1 MKTFFARRLTY
12 SIILVLATTIF
23 VFVMSRQTGDPRHL
37 FLSEQSTQEEWDA
50 WGIELG
56 LDKPT
61 WQQYIIWLGNAI
73 TGDFGE
79 SIRQRRP
86 SLDVVAERIPAT
98 LELAAGSFL
107 FAIITGIPLGVLSA
121 LKRGSLLDYI
131 GRTFALIGQ
140 AAPVFW
146 LGIVLVLIFSVNL
159 GWLPVARRGGLE
171 HYVLPSITL
180 GWLFASSF
188 LRLTRSAMLE
198 VLDSEFIKFSR
209 AKGVNNNVV
218 IWKHAFRNALLP
230 SLTYAGLLL
239 AGLITGAVITETIF
253 SWPGLGSLAVT
264 AVLQLDFPVLT
275 AIVCVITVAYAGMA
289 LLIDLLYAVA
299 DPRIRLE

>member
-1 MKTFFARRLTY
+1 MKTFFLRRLTY
-12 SIILVLATTIF
+12 SIVLLLATTIF
-23 VFVMSRQTGDPRHL
+23 VFIMSRQSGDPRHL
-37 FLSEQSTQEEWDA
+37 FLSEQSTQAEWEA
-50 WGIELG
+50 WGVELG

-61 WQQYIIWLGNAI
+61 WQQYIIWLGNAV

-86 SLDVVAERIPAT
+86 ALDVVTERIPAT
-98 LELAAGSFL
+98 LEMAFGSFL
-107 FAIITGIPLGVLSA
+107 FSVATGIPLGVLSA

-131 GRTFALIGQ
+131 GRTFALVGQ

-159 GWLPVARRGGLE
+159 GWLPVARRGGWE
-171 HYVLPSITL
+171 HYILPSVTL

-198 VLDSEFIKFSR
+198 VLDSEFIKFAR
-209 AKGVNNNVV
+209 AKGVDNSLV

-264 AVLQLDFPVLT
+264 SVLQLDFPVLT
-275 AIVCVITVAYAGMA
+275 AIVCVITLAYAGMA
-289 LLIDLLYAVA
+289 LFIDLLYAVA

>member
-1 MKTFFARRLTY
+1 MKTFFLRRLTY
-12 SIILVLATTIF
+12 SIVLLLATTIF
-23 VFVMSRQTGDPRHL
+23 VFIMSRQSGDPRHL
-37 FLSEQSTQEEWDA
+37 FLSEQSTQAEWDA
-50 WGIELG
+50 WGVELG

-61 WQQYIIWLGNAI
+61 WQQYIIWLGNAV

-86 SLDVVAERIPAT
+86 ALDVVTERIPAT
-98 LELAAGSFL
+98 LEMAFGSFL
-107 FAIITGIPLGVLSA
+107 FAIVTGIPLGVLSA
-121 LKRGSLLDYI
+121 LRRSSLLDYI
-131 GRTFALIGQ
+131 GRTFALVGQ

-159 GWLPVARRGGLE
+159 GWLPVARRGGWE
-171 HYVLPSITL
+171 HYILPSVTL

-198 VLDSEFIKFSR
+198 VLDSEFIKFAR
-209 AKGVNNNVV
+209 AKGVDNSIV

-264 AVLQLDFPVLT
+264 SVLQLDFPVLT
-275 AIVCVITVAYAGMA
+275 AIVCVITLAYAGMA
-289 LLIDLLYAVA
+289 LFIDLLYAVA

>member
-1 MKTFFARRLTY
+1 MKTFLARRITY
-12 SIILVLATTIF
+12 SIVLLLATTIF

-37 FLSEQSTQEEWDA
+37 FLSEQSTKAEWEA
-50 WGIELG
+50 WGVELG

-61 WQQYIIWLGNAI
+61 WQQYVIWLGNAV

-107 FAIITGIPLGVLSA
+107 FAMITGIPLGVLSA
-121 LKRGSLLDYI
+121 LRRGSVLDYI
-131 GRTFALIGQ
+131 GRTFALVGQ

-159 GWLPVARRGGLE
+159 GWLPVARRGGWE
-171 HYVLPSITL
+171 HYILPSITL

-198 VLDSEFIKFSR
+198 VLDSEFIKFAR
-209 AKGVNNNVV
+209 AKGVHDSRV

-264 AVLQLDFPVLT
+264 SVLQLDFPVLT
-275 AIVCVITVAYAGMA
+275 AIVCVITLAYAGMA

>member
-1 MKTFFARRLTY
+1 MKTFFLRRLTY
-12 SIILVLATTIF
+12 SVILLLATTIF
-23 VFVMSRQTGDPRHL
+23 VFIMSRQSGDPRHL
-37 FLSEQSTQEEWDA
+37 FLSEQSTQAEWEA
-50 WGIELG
+50 WGVELG
-56 LDKPT
+56 LDKPL
-61 WQQYIIWLGNAI
+61 WQQYIIWLGNAV

-79 SIRQRRP
+79 SIRQRKP
-86 SLDVVAERIPAT
+86 SLDVVIERIPAT
-98 LELAAGSFL
+98 LEL
-107 FAIITGIPLGVLSA
+107 PLGVLSA
-121 LKRGSLLDYI
+121 LKRSSIWDYI
-131 GRTFALIGQ
+131 GRTFALVGQ

-159 GWLPVARRGGLE
+159 GWLPVARRGGWE
-171 HYVLPSITL
+171 HYILPSVTL

-198 VLDSEFIKFSR
+198 VMDSEFIKFAR
-209 AKGVNNNVV
+209 AKGVDNNVV

-264 AVLQLDFPVLT
+264 SVLQLDFPVLT
-275 AIVCVITVAYAGMA
+275 AVVFVITLAYAGMA
-289 LLIDLLYAVA
+289 LFIDLLYAVA

>member
-1 MKTFFARRLTY
+1 MKTFFLRRLTY
-12 SIILVLATTIF
+12 SVILLLATTIF
-23 VFVMSRQTGDPRHL
+23 VFIMSRQSGDPRHL
-37 FLSEQSTQEEWDA
+37 FLSEQSTQAEWEA
-50 WGIELG
+50 WGVELG
-56 LDKPT
+56 LDKPL
-61 WQQYIIWLGNAI
+61 WQQYIIWLGNAV

-79 SIRQRRP
+79 SIRQRKP
-86 SLDVVAERIPAT
+86 SLDVVIERIPAT
-98 LELAAGSFL
+98 LELALGSFL
-107 FAIITGIPLGVLSA
+107 FAVLTGIPLGVLSA
-121 LKRGSLLDYI
+121 LKRSSIWDYI
-131 GRTFALIGQ
+131 GRTFALVGQ

-159 GWLPVARRGGLE
+159 GWLPVARRGGWE
-171 HYVLPSITL
+171 HYILPSVTL

-198 VLDSEFIKFSR
+198 VMDSEFIKFAR
-209 AKGVNNNVV
+209 AKGVDNNVV

-264 AVLQLDFPVLT
+264 SVLQLDFPVLT
-275 AIVCVITVAYAGMA
+275 AVVFVITLAYAGMA
-289 LLIDLLYAVA
+289 LFIDLLYAVA

>member
-1 MKTFFARRLTY
+1 MKTFFARRITY
-12 SIILVLATTIF
+12 SIVLMLATTVF
-23 VFVMSRQTGDPRHL
+23 VFVMSRQAGDPRHL

-50 WGIELG
+50 WGLELG
-56 LDKPT
+56 LDKPI
-61 WQQYIIWLGNAI
+61 WQQYIIWLANAV

-86 SLDVVAERIPAT
+86 SLDVVTERIPAT
-98 LELAAGSFL
+98 LELAFGSFL
-107 FAIITGIPLGVLSA
+107 FSVLTGIPLGVLSA
-121 LKRGSLLDYI
+121 LKRGSLLDII
-131 GRTFALIGQ
+131 GRSFALVGQ

-159 GWLPVARRGGLE
+159 GWLPVARRGGWE
-171 HYVLPSITL
+171 HYILPSITL

-198 VLDSEFIKFSR
+198 VLDSEFIKFAR
-209 AKGVNNNVV
+209 AKGVHDTRV

-264 AVLQLDFPVLT
+264 SVLQLDFPVLT
-275 AIVCVITVAYAGMA
+275 AIVCVITLAYAGMA
-289 LLIDLLYAVA
+289 LFIDLLYAVA

>member
-1 MKTFFARRLTY
+1 MKTFFLRRLTY
-12 SIILVLATTIF
+12 SVVLLLATTIF
-23 VFVMSRQTGDPRHL
+23 VFIMSRQSGDPRHL
-37 FLSEQSTQEEWDA
+37 FLSEQSTQAEWDA
-50 WGIELG
+50 WGVELG
-56 LDKPT
+56 LDKPL
-61 WQQYIIWLGNAI
+61 WQQYVIWLGNAV

-79 SIRQRRP
+79 SIRQRKP
-86 SLDVVAERIPAT
+86 SLDVVVERIPAT
-98 LELAAGSFL
+98 LELALGSFL
-107 FAIITGIPLGVLSA
+107 FSIITGIPLGVLSA
-121 LKRGSLLDYI
+121 LKRSSIWDYI

-171 HYVLPSITL
+171 HYILPSITL

-198 VLDSEFIKFSR
+198 VLDSEFVKFAR
-209 AKGVNNNVV
+209 AKGVDNNLIV
-218 IWKHAFRNALLP
+218 WKHAFRNALLP

-264 AVLQLDFPVLT
+264 SVLQLDFPVLT
-275 AIVCVITVAYAGMA
+275 AVVFVITLAYAGMA
-289 LLIDLLYAVA
+289 LFIDLFYAVA

>member
-1 MKTFFARRLTY
+1 MKTFLARRIAY
-12 SIILVLATTIF
+12 SILLLLATTIF
-23 VFVMSRQTGDPRHL
+23 VFVMSRQAGDPRHL
-37 FLSEQSTQEEWDA
+37 FLSEQTTHEEWDA
-50 WGIELG
+50 WGVELG
-56 LDKPT
+56 LDKPIY
-61 WQQYIIWLGNAI
+61 QQYIIWLGNAI
-73 TGDFGE
+73 VGDFGE
-79 SIRQRRP
+79 SIRHRKP
-86 SLDVVAERIPAT
+86 SLEVVADRIPAT
-98 LELAAGSFL
+98 LELAAGAFL
-107 FAIITGIPLGVLSA
+107 FSVITGIPLGVLSA
-121 LKRGSLLDYI
+121 LRRGSLLDYI
-131 GRTFALIGQ
+131 GRSFALVGQ

-159 GWLPVARRGGLE
+159 NWLPVARRGGWE
-171 HYVLPSITL
+171 HYILPSVTL

-198 VLDSEFIKFSR
+198 VLDSEFIKFAR
-209 AKGVNNNVV
+209 AKGVNDRLV

-264 AVLQLDFPVLT
+264 SVLQLDFPVLT
-275 AIVCVITVAYAGMA
+275 AIVFVITLAYVGMA
-289 LLIDLLYAVA
+289 LIVDLLYAIA

>member
-1 MKTFFARRLTY
+1 MKTFFLRRLTY
-12 SIILVLATTIF
+12 SVILLLATTIF
-23 VFVMSRQTGDPRHL
+23 VFIMSRQSGDPRHL
-37 FLSEQSTQEEWDA
+37 FLSEQSTQAEWDA
-50 WGIELG
+50 WGVELG
-56 LDKPT
+56 LDKPL
-61 WQQYIIWLGNAI
+61 WQQYVIWLGNAV

-79 SIRQRRP
+79 SIRQRKP
-86 SLDVVAERIPAT
+86 SLDVVIERIPAT
-98 LELAAGSFL
+98 LELALGSFL
-107 FAIITGIPLGVLSA
+107 FSIITGIPLGVLSA

-159 GWLPVARRGGLE
+159 GWLPVARRGGWE
-171 HYVLPSITL
+171 HYILPSVTL

-198 VLDSEFIKFSR
+198 VLDSEFIKFAR
-209 AKGVNNNVV
+209 AKGVDNNVV

-264 AVLQLDFPVLT
+264 SVLQLDFPVLT
-275 AIVCVITVAYAGMA
+275 AVVFVITLAYAGMA
-289 LLIDLLYAVA
+289 LFIDLLYAVA

>member
-1 MKTFFARRLTY
+1 MKIFLARRITY
-12 SIILVLATTIF
+12 SIVLLLATTIF
-23 VFVMSRQTGDPRHL
+23 VFVMSRQSGDPRHL
-37 FLSEQSTQEEWDA
+37 FISEQSTQEEWDA
-50 WGIELG
+50 WGVELG

-61 WQQYIIWLGNAI
+61 WQQYIIWLGNAV

-79 SIRQRRP
+79 SVRQRRP
-86 SLDVVAERIPAT
+86 SLDVVVERIPAT

-107 FAIITGIPLGVLSA
+107 FSVVTGIPLGVLSA
-121 LKRGSLLDYI
+121 LRRGSLLDYI
-131 GRTFALIGQ
+131 GRTFALVGQ

-159 GWLPVARRGGLE
+159 EWLPVARRDGWD
-171 HYVLPSITL
+171 HYILPSVTL

-198 VLDSEFIKFSR
+198 VLDSEFIKFAR
-209 AKGVNNNVV
+209 AKGVDNSII

-264 AVLQLDFPVLT
+264 SVLQLDFPVLT
-275 AIVCVITVAYAGMA
+275 AIVCVITLAYAGMA
-289 LLIDLLYAVA
+289 LFIDLLYAVA

>member
-1 MKTFFARRLTY
+1 MKTFFLRRLTY
-12 SIILVLATTIF
+12 SVILLLATTIF
-23 VFVMSRQTGDPRHL
+23 VFIMSRQSGDPRHL
-37 FLSEQSTQEEWDA
+37 FLSEQSTQEEWEA
-50 WGIELG
+50 WGVELG
-56 LDKPT
+56 LDKPL
-61 WQQYIIWLGNAI
+61 WQQYVIWLGNAV

-79 SIRQRRP
+79 SIRQRKP
-86 SLDVVAERIPAT
+86 SLDVVIERIPAT
-98 LELAAGSFL
+98 LELALGSFL
-107 FAIITGIPLGVLSA
+107 FSVITGIPLGVLSA

-131 GRTFALIGQ
+131 GRTFALVGQ

-159 GWLPVARRGGLE
+159 GWLPVARRGGWE
-171 HYVLPSITL
+171 HYILPSVTL

-198 VLDSEFIKFSR
+198 VLDSEFIKFAR
-209 AKGVNNNVV
+209 AKGVDNNVV

-275 AIVCVITVAYAGMA
+275 AVVFVITLAYAGMA
-289 LLIDLLYAVA
+289 LFIDLLYAVA

>member
-1 MKTFFARRLTY
+1 MKTFLARRITY
-12 SIILVLATTIF
+12 SIVLLLATTIF
-23 VFVMSRQTGDPRHL
+23 VFVMSRQAGDPRHL
-37 FLSEQSTQEEWDA
+37 FLSEQSTQEEWEA
-50 WGIELG
+50 WGVELG

-61 WQQYIIWLGNAI
+61 WQQYVIWLGNAV

-79 SIRQRRP
+79 SIRQRKP
-86 SLDVVAERIPAT
+86 SLDVVTERIPAT
-98 LELAAGSFL
+98 LELAFGSFL
-107 FAIITGIPLGVLSA
+107 FSFITGIPLGVLSA
-121 LKRGSLLDYI
+121 LKRGSVLDYI
-131 GRTFALIGQ
+131 GRTFALVGQ

-159 GWLPVARRGGLE
+159 GWLPVARRGGWE
-171 HYVLPSITL
+171 HYILPSITL

-198 VLDSEFIKFSR
+198 VLDSEFIKFAR
-209 AKGVNNNVV
+209 AKGVDNSIV

-264 AVLQLDFPVLT
+264 SVLQLDFPVLT
-275 AIVCVITVAYAGMA
+275 AIVCVITLAYAGMA
-289 LLIDLLYAVA
+289 LFIDLLYAVA

>member
-1 MKTFFARRLTY
+1 MKTFFLRRLTY
-12 SIILVLATTIF
+12 SIVLLLATTIF
-23 VFVMSRQTGDPRHL
+23 VFVMSRQSGDPRHL
-37 FLSEQSTQEEWDA
+37 FLSEQSTQAEWEA
-50 WGIELG
+50 WGVELG

-61 WQQYIIWLGNAI
+61 WQQYIIWLGNAV

-86 SLDVVAERIPAT
+86 ALDVVTERIPAT
-98 LELAAGSFL
+98 LEMAFGSFL
-107 FAIITGIPLGVLSA
+107 FSVATGIPLGVLSA

-131 GRTFALIGQ
+131 GRTFALVGQ

-159 GWLPVARRGGLE
+159 GWLPVARRGGWE
-171 HYVLPSITL
+171 HYILPSVTL

-198 VLDSEFIKFSR
+198 VLDSEFIKFAR
-209 AKGVNNNVV
+209 AKGVDNSLV

-264 AVLQLDFPVLT
+264 SVLQLDFPVLT
-275 AIVCVITVAYAGMA
+275 AIVCVITLAYAGMA
-289 LLIDLLYAVA
+289 LFIDLLYAVA

>member
-1 MKTFFARRLTY
+1 MKTFFLRRLTY
-12 SIILVLATTIF
+12 SVILLLATTIF
-23 VFVMSRQTGDPRHL
+23 VFIMSRQSGDPRHL
-37 FLSEQSTQEEWDA
+37 FLSEQSTQAEWEA
-50 WGIELG
+50 WGVELG
-56 LDKPT
+56 LDKPL
-61 WQQYIIWLGNAI
+61 WQQYVIWLGNAV

-79 SIRQRRP
+79 SIRQRKP
-86 SLDVVAERIPAT
+86 SLDVVIERLPAT
-98 LELAAGSFL
+98 LELAFGSFL
-107 FAIITGIPLGVLSA
+107 FSVITGIPLGVLSA
-121 LKRGSLLDYI
+121 LKRGSILDYI

-159 GWLPVARRGGLE
+159 GWLPVARRGGWE
-171 HYVLPSITL
+171 HYILPSVTL

-209 AKGVNNNVV
+209 AKGVDNNVV

-264 AVLQLDFPVLT
+264 SVLQLDFPVLT
-275 AIVCVITVAYAGMA
+275 AVVFVITLAYAGMA
-289 LLIDLLYAVA
+289 LFIDLLYAVA

>member
-1 MKTFFARRLTY
+1 MKTFFLRRLTY
-12 SIILVLATTIF
+12 SVILLLATTIF
-23 VFVMSRQTGDPRHL
+23 VFIMSRQSGDPRHL
-37 FLSEQSTQEEWDA
+37 FLSEQSTQAEWEA
-50 WGIELG
+50 WGVELG
-56 LDKPT
+56 LDKPL
-61 WQQYIIWLGNAI
+61 WQQYVIWLGNAV

-79 SIRQRRP
+79 SIRQRKP
-86 SLDVVAERIPAT
+86 SLDVVIERIPAT
-98 LELAAGSFL
+98 LELALGSFL
-107 FAIITGIPLGVLSA
+107 FSVVTGIPLGVLSA
-121 LKRGSLLDYI
+121 LKRSSIWDYI
-131 GRTFALIGQ
+131 GRTFALVGQ

-159 GWLPVARRGGLE
+159 GWLPVARRGGWE
-171 HYVLPSITL
+171 HYILPSVTL

-198 VLDSEFIKFSR
+198 VMDSEFIKFAR
-209 AKGVNNNVV
+209 AKGVDNNVV

-264 AVLQLDFPVLT
+264 SVLQLDFPVLT
-275 AIVCVITVAYAGMA
+275 AVVFVITLAYAGMA
-289 LLIDLLYAVA
+289 LFIDLLYAVA

>member
-1 MKTFFARRLTY
+1 MKRFLARRIAY
-12 SIILVLATTIF
+12 SIVLLLATTVF
-23 VFVMSRQTGDPRHL
+23 VFVMSRQSGDPRHL
-37 FLSEQSTQEEWDA
+37 FVSEQSTQAEWDA

-56 LDKPT
+56 LDKPLY
-61 WQQYIIWLGNAI
+61 QQYLIWLRNAI
-73 TGDFGE
+73 KGDFGE

-86 SLDVVAERIPAT
+86 ALDVVLERVPAT
-98 LELAAGSFL
+98 LELAAGAFIFSI
-107 FAIITGIPLGVLSA
+107 ATGIPLGVLSA
-121 LKRGSLLDYI
+121 LKRSSIFDYI

-159 GWLPVARRGGLE
+159 DWLPPFRREGLD
-171 HYVLPSITL
+171 HYILPSVTL
-180 GWLFASSF
+180 GWLFSSSF

-198 VLDSEFIKFSR
+198 ILDSEFIKFAR
-209 AKGVNNNVV
+209 AKGVRRNVV
-218 IWKHAFRNALLP
+218 IWKHAFRNAILP

-275 AIVCVITVAYAGMA
+275 AIVFVITLAYAGMA
-289 LLIDLLYAVA
+289 LLVDFLYAVA
-299 DPRIRLE
+299 DPRIRLQ

>member
-1 MKTFFARRLTY
+1 MRTFLARRITY
-12 SIILVLATTIF
+12 SIVLLLSTTIF
-23 VFVMSRQTGDPRHL
+23 VFVMSRQAGDPRHL
-37 FLSEQSTQEEWDA
+37 FLNEQTTEAEWVA
-50 WGIELG
+50 WGEELG
-56 LDKPT
+56 LDRPLY
-61 WQQYIIWLGNAI
+61 QQYVIWLGNAI
-73 TGDFGE
+73 IGDFGE
-79 SIRQRRP
+79 SILQRRP
-86 SLDVVAERIPAT
+86 ALDVVAERIPAT
-98 LELAAGSFL
+98 LELAAGSFV
-107 FAIITGIPLGVLSA
+107 FSIATGIPLGVLSA
-121 LKRGSLLDYI
+121 LKRGSIFDYL
-131 GRTFALIGQ
+131 GRTFALVGQ

-159 GWLPVARRGGLE
+159 NWLPVARRGDWQ
-171 HYVLPSITL
+171 HYILPSVTL

-198 VLDSEFIKFSR
+198 VLDSEFIKFAR
-209 AKGVNNNVV
+209 AKGVNDATV

-275 AIVCVITVAYAGMA
+275 AIVCVITLAYAGMA
-289 LLIDLLYAVA
+289 LLVDFLYALA

>member
-1 MKTFFARRLTY
+1 MKTFFLRRLTY
-12 SIILVLATTIF
+12 SIVLLLATTIF
-23 VFVMSRQTGDPRHL
+23 VFVMSRQSGDPRHL
-37 FLSEQSTQEEWDA
+37 FLSEQSTQAEWEA
-50 WGIELG
+50 WGVELG

-61 WQQYIIWLGNAI
+61 WQQYIIWLGNAV

-86 SLDVVAERIPAT
+86 ALDVVTERIPAT
-98 LELAAGSFL
+98 LEMAFGSFL
-107 FAIITGIPLGVLSA
+107 FSVITGIPLGVLSA

-131 GRTFALIGQ
+131 GRTFALVGQ

-159 GWLPVARRGGLE
+159 GWLPVARRGGWE
-171 HYVLPSITL
+171 HYILPSVTL

-198 VLDSEFIKFSR
+198 VLDSEFIKFAR
-209 AKGVNNNVV
+209 AKGVDNSLV

-264 AVLQLDFPVLT
+264 SVLQLDFPVLT
-275 AIVCVITVAYAGMA
+275 AIVCVITLAYAGMA
-289 LLIDLLYAVA
+289 LFIDLLYAVA

>member
-1 MKTFFARRLTY
+1 MKTFFLRRLTY
-12 SIILVLATTIF
+12 SIVLLLATTIF
-23 VFVMSRQTGDPRHL
+23 VFIMSRQSGDPRHL
-37 FLSEQSTQEEWDA
+37 FLSEQSTQAEWDA
-50 WGIELG
+50 WGVELG

-61 WQQYIIWLGNAI
+61 WQQYVIWLGNAI

-79 SIRQRRP
+79 SIRQRKP
-86 SLDVVAERIPAT
+86 SLDVVLERVPAT
-98 LELAAGSFL
+98 LELALGSFL
-107 FAIITGIPLGVLSA
+107 FAILTGIPLGVLSA
-121 LKRGSLLDYI
+121 LKRGSILDYI
-131 GRTFALIGQ
+131 GRTFALVGQ

-198 VLDSEFIKFSR
+198 VLDSEFIKFAR
-209 AKGVNNNVV
+209 AKGVDNAMV

-264 AVLQLDFPVLT
+264 SVLQLDFPVLT
-275 AIVCVITVAYAGMA
+275 AVVFVITLAYAGMA
-289 LLIDLLYAVA
+289 LFIDLLYAVA

>member
-1 MKTFFARRLTY
+1 MKTFFLRRLTY
-12 SIILVLATTIF
+12 SVVLLLATTIF
-23 VFVMSRQTGDPRHL
+23 VFIMSRQSGDPRHL
-37 FLSEQSTQEEWDA
+37 FLSEQSTQAEWDA
-50 WGIELG
+50 WGVELG
-56 LDKPT
+56 LDKPL
-61 WQQYIIWLGNAI
+61 WQQYVIWLGNAV

-79 SIRQRRP
+79 SIRQRKP
-86 SLDVVAERIPAT
+86 SLDVVIERIPAT
-98 LELAAGSFL
+98 LELALGSFL
-107 FAIITGIPLGVLSA
+107 FSVVTGIPLGVLSA
-121 LKRGSLLDYI
+121 LKRSSIWDYI
-131 GRTFALIGQ
+131 GRTFALVGQ

-159 GWLPVARRGGLE
+159 GWLPVARRGGWE
-171 HYVLPSITL
+171 HYILPSVTL

-198 VLDSEFIKFSR
+198 VMDSEFIKFAR
-209 AKGVNNNVV
+209 AKGVDNNVV

-264 AVLQLDFPVLT
+264 SVLQLDFPVLT
-275 AIVCVITVAYAGMA
+275 AVVFVITLAYAGMA
-289 LLIDLLYAVA
+289 LFIDLLYAVA

>member
-1 MKTFFARRLTY
+1 MRVFLARRLIY
-12 SIILVLATTIF
+12 SIVLILATTVF
-23 VFVMSRQTGDPRHL
+23 VFIMSRQSGDPRHL
-37 FLSEQSTQEEWDA
+37 FMNEQSTQAELDA
-50 WGIELG
+50 WGVELG
-56 LDKPT
+56 LDKPLYL
-61 WQQYIIWLGNAI
+61 QYVIWLGNALS
-73 TGDFGE
+73 GDFGE

-86 SLDVVAERIPAT
+86 ALDVVIERIPAT
-98 LELAAGSFL
+98 LELAAGSFI
-107 FAIITGIPLGVLSA
+107 FSIFTGIPLGVLSA
-121 LKRGSLLDYI
+121 LKRGSILDYA
-131 GRTFALIGQ
+131 GRTFALVGQ

-159 GWLPVARRGGLE
+159 EWFPVARRGGID
-171 HYVLPSITL
+171 HYILPSVTL

-198 VLDSEFIKFSR
+198 VLDSEFIMFAR
-209 AKGVNNNVV
+209 AKGVHDTRV

-230 SLTYAGLLL
+230 SLTYAGILL

-264 AVLQLDFPVLT
+264 SVLQLDFPVLT
-275 AIVCVITVAYAGMA
+275 AVVCVITVAYAGMSIIVDFTYA
-289 LLIDLLYAVA
+289 LA